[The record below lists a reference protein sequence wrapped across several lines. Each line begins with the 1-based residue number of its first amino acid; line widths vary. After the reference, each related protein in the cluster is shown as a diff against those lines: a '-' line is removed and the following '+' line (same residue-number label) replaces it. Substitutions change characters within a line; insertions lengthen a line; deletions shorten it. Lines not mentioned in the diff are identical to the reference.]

1 MAMQWNYW
9 LFFKISIEK
18 RSYTYSNHDFNLV
31 FSEID
36 IFGCL
41 EVELSLQWLRVDH
54 PYLCARFGQLWCA
67 NNYLGNLVD
76 VQTLLQRCL
85 QLGGIT
91 PYQSQRQHDF
101 LDSCLHTKVALRWCT
116 TSANPSNVPRHVCST
131 SIYTILNHFFVLDG
145 HHSTQW

>member
-1 MAMQWNYW
+1 M
-9 LFFKISIEK
+9 IEK

-31 FSEID
+31 CCEID

-54 PYLCARFGQLWCA
+54 PYLCARFGQLWCR
-67 NNYLGNLVD
+67 NKYLGNRVD
-76 VQTLLQRCL
+76 IEIGMGWFLQV
-85 QLGGIT
+85 GGT
-91 PYQSQRQHDF
+91 SGAMFERQHDF
-101 LDSCLHTKVALRWCT
+101 LDICSYTKVALRWCT